1 MKANKRT
8 SISDSSLFG
17 FANDSDDNEKAASYN
32 LAKFIMTLIDMDR
45 QRQESLQSK
54 PDDED

>member
-8 SISDSSLFG
+8 SISESSLFG
-17 FANDSDDNEKAASYN
+17 FTNDASDNEKAASYN

-45 QRQESLQSK
+45 QHQESIEAQS
-54 PDDED
+54 DQEE